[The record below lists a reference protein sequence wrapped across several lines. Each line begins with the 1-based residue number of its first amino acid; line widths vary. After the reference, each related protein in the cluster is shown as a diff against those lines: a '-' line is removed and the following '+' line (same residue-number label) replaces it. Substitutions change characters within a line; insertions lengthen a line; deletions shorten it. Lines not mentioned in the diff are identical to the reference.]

1 MSVKDGKKFYTT
13 ATTKAK
19 ATTTTTVATKV
30 KLSFQFCLGF
40 VVAPWSHSSLS
51 LAPLRSCFIKNFLQN
66 ESNRRIDQA
75 NDRVAEVEET

>member
-19 ATTTTTVATKV
+19 ETTTTGEGKV

-40 VVAPWSHSSLS
+40 VVAPWSHSSLF
-51 LAPLRSCFIKNFLQN
+51 LAPLHACFIKNFLQN

>member
-13 ATTKAK
+13 ATTKA
-19 ATTTTTVATKV
+19 TTTVATKV

-51 LAPLRSCFIKNFLQN
+51 LAPFRSCFIKNFLQN

-75 NDRVAEVEET
+75 NDRVARVEET